1 MNALIVLLFS
11 RKQVQSQMPPL
22 FLLHYD
28 DDHNV
33 HHMLNG
39 KMTDSQKISSLF
51 AKSGKNKSPKKSL
64 EEIELEKV
72 LALSEAEA
80 KVANMDDEERIKAA
94 IEQSLNEE
102 QSKVVAKEEAEGSS
116 KRKLEAEVS
125 VRTSSPPPKKM
136 HRTEELKEEEEG
148 DPTLDDASFDT
159 RAERNIE
166 KLNGSLDLL
175 YCKGWIRCQ
184 ERKRLRKWMLNELA
198 WHRVTY
204 IQPRSKQRIITPR
217 FTATFGK
224 DDTGSPDSLYKFPPK
239 PFPPLLDR
247 LRNILEQKTGSRFNA
262 IIINY
267 YADGKDSI
275 SYHSDDEAFLGKLPT
290 IASISLGASRD
301 FYLRRK
307 APANQ
312 SVPDPTSNE
321 KMGTKGKGP
330 AAQRPTEKM
339 VLEDGDLL
347 VMKGKTQADWEHS
360 IPKRASY
367 VGGRINM
374 TFRRVMNVSGT
385 NSEWKSI
392 ERCHDQVQL
401 LTVLPSCRL
410 YPV

>member
-1 MNALIVLLFS
+1 MIERQNIAI
-11 RKQVQSQMPPL
+11 
-22 FLLHYD
+22 
-28 DDHNV
+28 
-33 HHMLNG
+33 
-39 KMTDSQKISSLF
+39 LF
-51 AKSGKNKSPKKSL
+51 AKTGGKTPKKSL
-64 EEIELEKV
+64 EEIEFEQA

-80 KVANMDDEERIKAA
+80 KIANMDDEARIKAA
-94 IEQSLNEE
+94 IEESLNEE
-102 QSKVVAKEEAEGSS
+102 KSRKVKEEAGSSS
-116 KRKLEAEVS
+116 KRKLNDGSPTETS
-125 VRTSSPPPKKM
+125 TSLVRKVQ
-136 HRTEELKEEEEG
+136 RIEEPIEEEERH
-148 DPTLDDASFDT
+148 PTLDDDSFDT
-159 RAERNIE
+159 RSE
-166 KLNGSLDLL
+166 KEIVKFDRSLDLL
-175 YCKGWIRCQ
+175 YCKGWIRSQ
-184 ERKRLRKWMLNELA
+184 ERKRLRNWMLNELA

-204 IQPRSKQRIITPR
+204 IQPRTKQRIITPR
-217 FTATFGK
+217 YTATFGK
-224 DDTGSPDSLYKFPPK
+224 DDTGTPDSFYKFPPK
-239 PFPPLLDR
+239 PFPPLLDQ
-247 LRNILEQKTGSRFNA
+247 LRKILEQKTGSKFNA
-262 IIINY
+262 IIINF

-312 SVPDPTSNE
+312 SVPDPTPNE

-385 NSEWKSI
+385 NSEYN
-392 ERCHDQVQL
+392 
-401 LTVLPSCRL
+401 SCQSEQ
-410 YPV
+410 

>member
-1 MNALIVLLFS
+1 
-11 RKQVQSQMPPL
+11 
-22 FLLHYD
+22 
-28 DDHNV
+28 
-33 HHMLNG
+33 
-39 KMTDSQKISSLF
+39 MTDTQKIASLF
-51 AKSGKNKSPKKSL
+51 AKTGGSTTNAGKSPKKSL

-80 KVANMDDEERIKAA
+80 KVADMDDEARIKAA
-94 IEQSLNEE
+94 IEQSLIEE
-102 QSKVVAKEEAEGSS
+102 QSKEVKGEEVGGSS
-116 KRKLEAEVS
+116 KRRLEDGLLVGPS
-125 VRTSSPPPKKM
+125 SSPPKKV
-136 HRTEELKEEEEG
+136 HRTEEPKDEEVG
-148 DPTLDDASFDT
+148 DPSLDDDSFDS
-159 RAERNIE
+159 RSERNIE

-175 YCKGWIRCQ
+175 YCKGWIRSQ
-184 ERKRLRKWMLNELA
+184 ERKRLRNWMLNELA

-224 DDTGSPDSLYKFPPK
+224 DDTGSPDHLYKFPPK

-247 LRNILEQKTGSRFNA
+247 LRKILEEKTGARFNA

-275 SYHSDDEAFLGKLPT
+275 SYHSDDEAFLGKSPT

-312 SVPDPTSNE
+312 SVPDATSNE

-347 VMKGKTQADWEHS
+347 VMKGRTQADWEHS
-360 IPKRASY
+360 IPKRTSY

-385 NSEWKSI
+385 NNFIRYNRMGDGDSPQFRWSEKTRQMVPGSGGI
-392 ERCHDQVQL
+392 
-401 LTVLPSCRL
+401 
-410 YPV
+410 